1 VSDTGAPKVSIH
13 VIAYNQERYI
23 AEALESALAQDYP
36 NLEVV
41 VSDDG
46 STDRTGAII
55 REIQAAHSDK
65 IIAILN
71 EANAGI
77 TINANK
83 ALRACSGEYIAF
95 LGGDDVLLPGKI
107 SAQAAWFMEDPR
119 RVLCGHKTVVFY
131 EDGSRPPLL
140 DREVCSEGTGPGLII
155 RDGAPFCGSAVM
167 VKASA
172 IPAHGFEEAIPIASD
187 LLFWIEVLSSGG
199 SFGYVDGVYARYR
212 RHASNISARHAS
224 MLQDVESSYRIA
236 AARYP
241 EYRDLCM
248 DAIIRHVVYF
258 GGVRHLAAGDKAAAR
273 RQFLRTI
280 RMKPLF
286 AKAWLRLLQT
296 L

>member
-1 VSDTGAPKVSIH
+1 MPKVSIH

-23 AEALESALAQDYP
+23 AEALVSAVTQGYS

-46 STDRTGAII
+46 STDGTAAII
-55 REIQAAHSDK
+55 RELQVAYPGR
-65 IIAILN
+65 IIALFN

-83 ALRACSGEYIAF
+83 ALRACSGEYVAF

-107 SAQAAWFMEDPR
+107 AAQVSWFEEDAR
-119 RVLCGHKTVVFY
+119 RVLCGHKTDVFY
-131 EDGSRPPLL
+131 EDRSRAPKL
-140 DREVCSEGTGPGLII
+140 DRDICREGVGPGLII

-167 VKASA
+167 VRASA
-172 IPAHGFEEAIPIASD
+172 IPAHGFDESIPIASD
-187 LLFWIEVLSSGG
+187 LLFWIDVLSAGG

-212 RHASNISARHAS
+212 RHADNISARHGS
-224 MLQDVESSYRIA
+224 MLADVERSYRIVA
-236 AARYP
+236 DKYP
-241 EYRDLCM
+241 QYRDLCM
-248 DAIIRHVVYF
+248 DAITRHVVYF
-258 GGVRHLAAGDKAAAR
+258 GGVRHLTAGDKPAAR

-296 L
+296 I